1 MKKEGRRDNGVKP
14 TSERKG
20 EKNMKKKVLSMFLTM
35 TMVAGLIAGC
45 GGSDEK
51 TAGDKAA
58 TVGTETASG
67 AEEGTK
73 EAVIDFDEDPYQV
86 DIQLTGLFAENN
98 DIEKVEEALNA
109 ITLEKI
115 NCTVHIVPTFI
126 GDLSNNTSLAVAGGE
141 KIDIVN
147 VGLTQPMDAMVPD
160 GLLLP
165 LDDLLA
171 ERGQA
176 ALAATE
182 GVAKAQKIN
191 GVTYALSG
199 YLYPAIAAGFVYNKT
214 MADEYGIDMHDGMT
228 MEDLSSA
235 AEILKEHDVALT
247 TFGNSG
253 QLNYKFW
260 HSTDSFGDSAA
271 YGAILDPANSTT
283 IENVYASEEF
293 LEFARMIKE
302 WNEAGYLPKEQLTDT
317 TTVQEYFA
325 QQKIFGTA
333 TSYATDAIAA
343 WITPNFEAG
352 IVKMSDGLISAS
364 SAREFMLGIAST
376 CERPDKAMD
385 LLNLIY
391 SDAEVANLLQ
401 YGVEGLDY
409 VAVEGTE
416 NVITTEGTENAD
428 HNGYYKG
435 FCHFGD
441 DMNLKILAPLTDT
454 YYDDLKTF
462 NDTANISKTFGYNF
476 DASDYSAEA
485 GAIASVLAEKLP
497 MINSGDVEDVDVAV
511 EELVSA
517 LQAAGIDDIIAENQ
531 KQLDA
536 YLAQ

>member
-1 MKKEGRRDNGVKP
+1 
-14 TSERKG
+14 
-20 EKNMKKKVLSMFLTM
+20 MKKKVLSMFLTM

-86 DIQLTGLFAENN
+86 DIQFTGLFEENN

-126 GDLSNNTSLAVAGGE
+126 GDLPNNTSLAVAGGE

-147 VGLTQPMDAMVPD
+147 VGLTQQMGAMVPD

-182 GVAKAQKIN
+182 GVAQAQKIN

-199 YLYPAIAAGFVYNKT
+199 YIYPAIAAGFVYNKT

-260 HSTDSFGDSAA
+260 HSMDSFGDSAA

-293 LEFARMIKE
+293 LEFAKMIKE

-317 TTVQEYFA
+317 TSVQEYFG
-325 QQKIFGTA
+325 QQKVFGTA
-333 TSYATDAIAA
+333 TSYTPNAIAA
-343 WITPNFEAG
+343 WINPNFEAG
-352 IVKMSDGLISAS
+352 IVKMSDGLISTS
-364 SAREFMLGIAST
+364 SVREFMLGIAST

-416 NVITTEGTENAD
+416 NVITVEGTENAE
-428 HNGYYKG
+428 HNGYYTG
-435 FCHFGD
+435 FCRFGD
-441 DMNLKILAPLTDT
+441 DMNHKIQAPLTDT

-462 NDTANISKTFGYNF
+462 NDTAKISKVFGYSF

-517 LQAAGIDDIIAENQ
+517 LQTAGIDDIIAANQ